1 VSAAVVI
8 VAAGSGSRFG
18 GEPKQF
24 RQLGGAPLLAWSC
37 STFARQRRIS
47 EVVVVVPDRIADDP
61 PAWLS
66 ERAGRVV
73 AGGRTRRES
82 VARGLEALSGG
93 HATVLVHD
101 GARPFATPGLIDRVL
116 NATGEFA
123 AIPGL
128 SLTDTVKMVDA
139 GDRVL
144 STLDRDRL
152 RTVQTPQGFPL
163 DLLRELHSSAEER
176 GTPATDDAY
185 LAELAGIPV
194 RIVGGSALNLKITTP
209 EDLALAEWLI
219 SSGRTAAEEIEP
231 PFPDGG

>member
-1 VSAAVVI
+1 MSAAAVI

-24 RQLGGAPLLAWSC
+24 RQLGGAPLLAWC
-37 STFARQRRIS
+37 CGTFSRQSRVS
-47 EVVVVVPDRIADDP
+47 ELVVVVPERIVESP

-66 ERAGRVV
+66 DLAGRIV
-73 AGGRTRRES
+73 AGGETRRES
-82 VARGLEALSGG
+82 VARGLEALSGDL
-93 HATVLVHD
+93 ATVLVHD

-116 NATGEFA
+116 NASREFA
-123 AIPGL
+123 AVPGL

-163 DLLRELHSSAEER
+163 RLLRDLHASAER
-176 GTPATDDAY
+176 KSTRATDDAY
-185 LAELAGIPV
+185 LAELAGVPV
-194 RIVGGSALNLKITTP
+194 RIVEGTSLNLKVTTP

-219 SSGRTAAEEIEP
+219 SSGRTAAEGIEP
-231 PFPDGG
+231 PFVDGS

>member
-24 RQLGGAPLLAWSC
+24 RRLGGAPLLAWSC
-37 STFARQRRIS
+37 GTFSRHSGIS
-47 EVVVVVPDRIADDP
+47 EVVTVVPDRVAERP

-66 ERAGRVV
+66 DRSDRVV
-73 AGGRTRRES
+73 AGGETRRES
-82 VARGLEALSGG
+82 VARGLEALRGG
-93 HATVLVHD
+93 PAIVLVHD
-101 GARPFATPGLIDRVL
+101 GARPFASPALIERVL
-116 NATGEFA
+116 NATGRFA

-128 SLTDTVKMVDA
+128 PLTDTVKMVDA

-144 STLDRDRL
+144 STLDRERL

-163 DLLRELHSSAEER
+163 ELLRDLHASAEAQ
-176 GTPATDDAY
+176 GTRATDDAY
-185 LAELAGIPV
+185 LAERAGLPV
-194 RIVGGSALNLKITTP
+194 RIIEGSTLNLKVTTP
-209 EDLALAEWLI
+209 DDLALAEWLI
-219 SSGRTAAEEIEP
+219 SSGRAAAEGIEP